1 MARYDFCPHCGTAN
15 NGGDFC
21 ANCGAPLTAPDAGS
35 LQDMQTVPIPVL
47 TTPQGYLD
55 QDGRPIDLSQ
65 MAQDFP
71 PDEPHR
77 RGISKKTITVIAA
90 LVVVLIVVSAVCG
103 WMIWSN
109 RQRGSQ
115 LAACQSAVSSV
126 KASESKAKSEYE
138 TAKKLSKTSEEKL
151 DDASLLADLANAL
164 GSQKPI
170 AADDYVCDASDGT
183 ARLRVVGE
191 QARKDLTSQKAWLRS
206 VNKASKLVQASI
218 DKQTA
223 KDKADKAAKAKAAK
237 ESEEKT
243 KKQSQNST
251 IETSELIWPDFC
263 SALIVGRFAP
273 LGLHNTLFRS
283 VPVSCSPRTGADAS
297 SPRHET
303 HRNVANSRSLKSWK
317 GLRRQTSSVLYAPS
331 ALSAM
336 TLSYESPTVPVE
348 GSMPNSPTLVVY
360 TRLMHCAPWSEWCTR
375 PSVPPCEAAH
385 DIACSSACSGGSP
398 VSMVVAHAHPTILRA
413 NTSAANVVWPNGPLA
428 MRT

>member
-35 LQDMQTVPIPVL
+35 PQDMQTVPIPVL

-138 TAKKLSKTSEEKL
+138 TAEKLSKTSEEKL

-223 KDKADKAAKAKAAK
+223 KTRLTKSPKPRPQRNPRRKPRSNRRIQPSKPVNTSMRGIHIPSRLRRTSYGPANPTMATGVSSPATTMTTSPSPYGVPAISMAALLKVRCG
-237 ESEEKT
+237 
-243 KKQSQNST
+243 N
-251 IETSELIWPDFC
+251 ICRIMTSPTMRWATAV
-263 SALIVGRFAP
+263 SWP
-273 LGLHNTLFRS
+273 LGRRTEL
-283 VPVSCSPRTGADAS
+283 SPIFG
-297 SPRHET
+297 
-303 HRNVANSRSLKSWK
+303 SLWTT
-317 GLRRQTSSVLYAPS
+317 TSS
-331 ALSAM
+331 
-336 TLSYESPTVPVE
+336 E
-348 GSMPNSPTLVVY
+348 
-360 TRLMHCAPWSEWCTR
+360 PWRSRIRHHPRIVATKLWR
-375 PSVPPCEAAH
+375 PWLP
-385 DIACSSACSGGSP
+385 
-398 VSMVVAHAHPTILRA
+398 R
-413 NTSAANVVWPNGPLA
+413 
-428 MRT
+428 

>member
-35 LQDMQTVPIPVL
+35 PQDMQTVPIPVL

-138 TAKKLSKTSEEKL
+138 TAEKLSKTSEEKL

-183 ARLRVVGE
+183 ARLRVVEE

-223 KDKADKAAKAKAAK
+223 KDKADKVAKAKAAK

-251 IETSELIWPDFC
+251 IETSEYVNARYSYSIQAPSDFVWSSESDNGDGRQFSSDDDDDITITVWGSGNLDGGTPE
-263 SALIVGRFAP
+263 SAMRQYLSDHDVTYHALGDSSFVATWQEGGTITYLRELVDDDIIRAVEITYPSSSSDRGNKVVEAVAP
-273 LGLHNTLFRS
+273 T
-283 VPVSCSPRTGADAS
+283 
-297 SPRHET
+297 
-303 HRNVANSRSLKSWK
+303 LKS
-317 GLRRQTSSVLYAPS
+317 L
-331 ALSAM
+331 
-336 TLSYESPTVPVE
+336 
-348 GSMPNSPTLVVY
+348 
-360 TRLMHCAPWSEWCTR
+360 
-375 PSVPPCEAAH
+375 
-385 DIACSSACSGGSP
+385 
-398 VSMVVAHAHPTILRA
+398 
-413 NTSAANVVWPNGPLA
+413 
-428 MRT
+428 

>member
-35 LQDMQTVPIPVL
+35 PQDMQTVPIPVL

-138 TAKKLSKTSEEKL
+138 TAEKLSKTSEEKL

-183 ARLRVVGE
+183 ARLRVVEE

-223 KDKADKAAKAKAAK
+223 KDKADKVAKAKAAK

-251 IETSELIWPDFC
+251 IETSEYVNARYSYSIQAPSDFVWSSESDNGDGRQFSSDDDDDITIAVWGSGNLDGGTPE
-263 SALIVGRFAP
+263 SAMRQYLSDHDVTYHALGDSSFVATWQEDGTITYLRELVDDDIIRAVEITYPSSSSDRGNKVVEAVAP
-273 LGLHNTLFRS
+273 T
-283 VPVSCSPRTGADAS
+283 
-297 SPRHET
+297 
-303 HRNVANSRSLKSWK
+303 LKS
-317 GLRRQTSSVLYAPS
+317 L
-331 ALSAM
+331 
-336 TLSYESPTVPVE
+336 
-348 GSMPNSPTLVVY
+348 
-360 TRLMHCAPWSEWCTR
+360 
-375 PSVPPCEAAH
+375 
-385 DIACSSACSGGSP
+385 
-398 VSMVVAHAHPTILRA
+398 
-413 NTSAANVVWPNGPLA
+413 
-428 MRT
+428 

>member
-35 LQDMQTVPIPVL
+35 PQDMQTVPIPVL

-138 TAKKLSKTSEEKL
+138 TAEKLSKTSEEKL

-183 ARLRVVGE
+183 ARLRVVEE

-223 KDKADKAAKAKAAK
+223 KDKADKVAKAKAAK

-251 IETSELIWPDFC
+251 IETSEYVNARYSYSIQAPSDFVWSSESDNGDGRQFSSDDDDDITITVWGSGNLDGGTPE
-263 SALIVGRFAP
+263 SAMRQYLSDHDVTYHAVGDSSFVATWQEDGTITYLRELVDDDIIRAVEITYPSSSSDRGNKVVEAVAP
-273 LGLHNTLFRS
+273 T
-283 VPVSCSPRTGADAS
+283 
-297 SPRHET
+297 
-303 HRNVANSRSLKSWK
+303 LKS
-317 GLRRQTSSVLYAPS
+317 L
-331 ALSAM
+331 
-336 TLSYESPTVPVE
+336 
-348 GSMPNSPTLVVY
+348 
-360 TRLMHCAPWSEWCTR
+360 
-375 PSVPPCEAAH
+375 
-385 DIACSSACSGGSP
+385 
-398 VSMVVAHAHPTILRA
+398 
-413 NTSAANVVWPNGPLA
+413 
-428 MRT
+428 

>member
-35 LQDMQTVPIPVL
+35 PQDMQTVPIPVL

-90 LVVVLIVVSAVCG
+90 LVVVLIVVLAVCG

-138 TAKKLSKTSEEKL
+138 TAEKLSKTSEEKL

-183 ARLRVVGE
+183 ARLRVVEE

-223 KDKADKAAKAKAAK
+223 KDKADKVAKAKAAK

-251 IETSELIWPDFC
+251 IETSEYVNARYSYSIQAPSDFVWSSESDNGDGRQFSSDDDDDITITVWGSGNLDGGTPE
-263 SALIVGRFAP
+263 SAMRQYLSDHDVTYHALGDSSFVATWQEDGTITYLRELVDDDIIRAVEITYPSSSSDRGNKVVEAVAP
-273 LGLHNTLFRS
+273 T
-283 VPVSCSPRTGADAS
+283 
-297 SPRHET
+297 
-303 HRNVANSRSLKSWK
+303 LKS
-317 GLRRQTSSVLYAPS
+317 L
-331 ALSAM
+331 
-336 TLSYESPTVPVE
+336 
-348 GSMPNSPTLVVY
+348 
-360 TRLMHCAPWSEWCTR
+360 
-375 PSVPPCEAAH
+375 
-385 DIACSSACSGGSP
+385 
-398 VSMVVAHAHPTILRA
+398 
-413 NTSAANVVWPNGPLA
+413 
-428 MRT
+428 

>member
-35 LQDMQTVPIPVL
+35 PQDMQTVPIPVL

-138 TAKKLSKTSEEKL
+138 TAEKLSKTSEAKL

-183 ARLRVVGE
+183 ARLRVVEE

-223 KDKADKAAKAKAAK
+223 KDKADKVAKAKAAK

-251 IETSELIWPDFC
+251 IETSEYVNARYSYSIQAPSDFVWSSESDNGDGRQFSSDDDDDITITVWGSGNLDGGTPE
-263 SALIVGRFAP
+263 SAMRQYLSDHDVTYHALGDSSFVATWQEDGTITYLRELVDDDIIRAVEITYPSSSSDRGNKVVEAVAP
-273 LGLHNTLFRS
+273 T
-283 VPVSCSPRTGADAS
+283 
-297 SPRHET
+297 
-303 HRNVANSRSLKSWK
+303 LKS
-317 GLRRQTSSVLYAPS
+317 L
-331 ALSAM
+331 
-336 TLSYESPTVPVE
+336 
-348 GSMPNSPTLVVY
+348 
-360 TRLMHCAPWSEWCTR
+360 
-375 PSVPPCEAAH
+375 
-385 DIACSSACSGGSP
+385 
-398 VSMVVAHAHPTILRA
+398 
-413 NTSAANVVWPNGPLA
+413 
-428 MRT
+428 

>member
-35 LQDMQTVPIPVL
+35 PQDMQTVPIPVL
-47 TTPQGYLD
+47 TTSQGYLD

-138 TAKKLSKTSEEKL
+138 TAEKLSKTSEEKL

-183 ARLRVVGE
+183 ARLRVVEE

-251 IETSELIWPDFC
+251 IETSEYVNARYSYSIQAPSDFVWSSESDNGDGRQFSSDDDDDITITVWGSGNLDGGTPE
-263 SALIVGRFAP
+263 SAMRQYLSDHDVTYHALGDSSFVATWQEDGTITYLRELVDDDIIRAVEITYPSSSSDRGNKVVEAVAP
-273 LGLHNTLFRS
+273 T
-283 VPVSCSPRTGADAS
+283 
-297 SPRHET
+297 
-303 HRNVANSRSLKSWK
+303 LKS
-317 GLRRQTSSVLYAPS
+317 L
-331 ALSAM
+331 
-336 TLSYESPTVPVE
+336 
-348 GSMPNSPTLVVY
+348 
-360 TRLMHCAPWSEWCTR
+360 
-375 PSVPPCEAAH
+375 
-385 DIACSSACSGGSP
+385 
-398 VSMVVAHAHPTILRA
+398 
-413 NTSAANVVWPNGPLA
+413 
-428 MRT
+428 

>member
-35 LQDMQTVPIPVL
+35 PQDMQTVPIPVL

-138 TAKKLSKTSEEKL
+138 TAEKLSKTSEEKL

-223 KDKADKAAKAKAAK
+223 KDKADKVAKAKAAK

-251 IETSELIWPDFC
+251 IETSEYVNARYSYSIQAPSDFVWSSESDNGDGRQFSSDDDDDITITVWGSGNLDGGTPE
-263 SALIVGRFAP
+263 SAMRQYLSDHDVTYHA
-273 LGLHNTLFRS
+273 LGDSSFVATWQEDGTITYLRELVDDDIIRAVEITY
-283 VPVSCSPRTGADAS
+283 PAS
-297 SPRHET
+297 SSDRGNKVVEA
-303 HRNVANSRSLKSWK
+303 VAPTLKS
-317 GLRRQTSSVLYAPS
+317 L
-331 ALSAM
+331 
-336 TLSYESPTVPVE
+336 
-348 GSMPNSPTLVVY
+348 
-360 TRLMHCAPWSEWCTR
+360 
-375 PSVPPCEAAH
+375 
-385 DIACSSACSGGSP
+385 
-398 VSMVVAHAHPTILRA
+398 
-413 NTSAANVVWPNGPLA
+413 
-428 MRT
+428 

>member
-35 LQDMQTVPIPVL
+35 PQDMQTVPIPVL

-77 RGISKKTITVIAA
+77 RGISKKTITVIAS

-138 TAKKLSKTSEEKL
+138 TAEKLSKTSEEKL

-183 ARLRVVGE
+183 ARLRVVEE

-223 KDKADKAAKAKAAK
+223 KDKADKVAKAKAAK

-251 IETSELIWPDFC
+251 IETSEYVNARYSYSI
-263 SALIVGRFAP
+263 
-273 LGLHNTLFRS
+273 
-283 VPVSCSPRTGADAS
+283 
-297 SPRHET
+297 
-303 HRNVANSRSLKSWK
+303 
-317 GLRRQTSSVLYAPS
+317 QAPS
-331 ALSAM
+331 DFVWSG
-336 TLSYESPTVPVE
+336 ESDNGDGRQFSSDDDDDITITVW
-348 GSMPNSPTLVVY
+348 GSGNLDGGTPEK
-360 TRLMHCAPWSEWCTR
+360 CDAAI
-375 PSVPPCEAAH
+375 SV
-385 DIACSSACSGGSP
+385 GS
-398 VSMVVAHAHPTILRA
+398 
-413 NTSAANVVWPNGPLA
+413 
-428 MRT
+428 

>member
-35 LQDMQTVPIPVL
+35 PQDMQTVPIPVL

-138 TAKKLSKTSEEKL
+138 TAEKLSKTSEEKL

-223 KDKADKAAKAKAAK
+223 KDKADKVAKAKAAK

-251 IETSELIWPDFC
+251 IETSEYVNARYSYSI
-263 SALIVGRFAP
+263 
-273 LGLHNTLFRS
+273 
-283 VPVSCSPRTGADAS
+283 
-297 SPRHET
+297 
-303 HRNVANSRSLKSWK
+303 
-317 GLRRQTSSVLYAPS
+317 QAPS
-331 ALSAM
+331 DFVWSSESDNGDGRQFSSDDDDDITITVWGSGNLDGGTPESAM
-336 TLSYESPTVPVE
+336 RQYLSDHDVTYHAVGDSSFVATWQEDGTITYLRELVDDDIIRAVEITYPSSSSDRDNTVVE
-348 GSMPNSPTLVVY
+348 AVAPTLY
-360 TRLMHCAPWSEWCTR
+360 SL
-375 PSVPPCEAAH
+375 
-385 DIACSSACSGGSP
+385 
-398 VSMVVAHAHPTILRA
+398 
-413 NTSAANVVWPNGPLA
+413 
-428 MRT
+428 